1 MGLYKRKSVTLDG
14 FERRFRMGLFDLYH
28 AEYLWRRSHAHLL
41 SDEAFKAFFKNLLSC
56 CTLHLEKISTE
67 ILELAGNA
75 ARDNKKGRVTPRHI
89 LLAVAND
96 EELHLLLKNVTIA
109 SGGVLPRIEP
119 ELLAKKKGRFATLPS
134 PRSGPS
140 SPAPV
145 TTTTKKAK
153 PVYTAPK
160 KTPRKAAA
168 AATVKGKGKGKASK
182 DLPNSLSNQS
192 GAITVLSEKKL
203 FLGQKLT
210 VIQGDIINVTADAVL
225 HPTNASLHMNSDVG
239 QALEKAGG
247 KEFQLEIK
255 DILTSNGSLDVASTV
270 ISPGHNF
277 PAKYVIHCHMPSYGA
292 SNATE
297 LMEKAVKNILSRADE
312 RNLKSLAIPSISSG
326 SSAFPK
332 QQAAQI
338 ILKGISNYFVNIL
351 SSSLKQIFFVLHD
364 MESIGIYT
372 SELANCF
379 KKSSFPSPNLVDVDN
394 TLIEFNAEP
403 SLWEAL
409 PEQNLTFDDYVLVD
423 TDIAVWGALS
433 DAEIV
438 SLDHNNTESDEEK
451 SEELT
456 PVTQSEAKVSL
467 NKLRNFF
474 LQNHVDADI
483 LQASFLLVNSIDK
496 VRLNALKQKKITDFF
511 DKKY

>member
-1 MGLYKRKSVTLDG
+1 MSGRGGKKRSKATSRSAKAGVLFPVG
-14 FERRFRMGLFDLYH
+14 RFHRYLRNGTHHQRIGAGAPVYM
-28 AEYLWRRSHAHLL
+28 AAVIEYLTA
-41 SDEAFKAFFKNLLSC
+41 
-56 CTLHLEKISTE
+56 E

-119 ELLAKKKGRFATLPS
+119 ELLAKKKGRFVTMPS
-134 PRSGPS
+134 PRSGPP
-140 SPAPV
+140 SPAPL
-145 TTTTKKAK
+145 TTTKKAK
-153 PVYTAPK
+153 PVYTGPK
-160 KTPRKAAA
+160 KIPRKAAA
-168 AATVKGKGKGKASK
+168 AAAAKGKGKGKASK
-182 DLPNSLSNQS
+182 DLPNSLSKES
-192 GAITVLSEKKL
+192 GGITVLSEKKL

-255 DILTSNGSLDVASTV
+255 DILTCNGQLDVASAV

-277 PAKYVIHCHMPSYGA
+277 PAKYVIHCHIPPYGS

-297 LMEKAVKNILSRADE
+297 MMEKAVKNVLSLADE
-312 RNLKSLAIPSISSG
+312 KNLKSIAIPSISSG

-372 SELANCF
+372 SELA
-379 KKSSFPSPNLVDVDN
+379 K
-394 TLIEFNAEP
+394 
-403 SLWEAL
+403 
-409 PEQNLTFDDYVLVD
+409 
-423 TDIAVWGALS
+423 
-433 DAEIV
+433 
-438 SLDHNNTESDEEK
+438 LDS
-451 SEELT
+451 
-456 PVTQSEAKVSL
+456 
-467 NKLRNFF
+467 
-474 LQNHVDADI
+474 
-483 LQASFLLVNSIDK
+483 
-496 VRLNALKQKKITDFF
+496 
-511 DKKY
+511 

>member
-1 MGLYKRKSVTLDG
+1 MSGRGGKKRSKATSRSAKAGVLFPVG
-14 FERRFRMGLFDLYH
+14 RFHRYLRNGTHHQRIGAGAPVYM
-28 AEYLWRRSHAHLL
+28 AAVIEYLTA
-41 SDEAFKAFFKNLLSC
+41 
-56 CTLHLEKISTE
+56 E

-119 ELLAKKKGRFATLPS
+119 ELLAKKKGRFATMPS
-134 PRSGPS
+134 PRSGPP
-140 SPAPV
+140 SPTPV
-145 TTTTKKAK
+145 TTTKKAK

-168 AATVKGKGKGKASK
+168 TVAVKGKGKGKASK
-182 DLPNSLSNQS
+182 DLPNSLGNQS

-225 HPTNASLHMNSDVG
+225 HPTNASLHMSSDVG

-255 DILTSNGSLDVASTV
+255 DILNSNGSLDVANTV

-372 SELANCF
+372 SELA
-379 KKSSFPSPNLVDVDN
+379 K
-394 TLIEFNAEP
+394 
-403 SLWEAL
+403 
-409 PEQNLTFDDYVLVD
+409 
-423 TDIAVWGALS
+423 
-433 DAEIV
+433 
-438 SLDHNNTESDEEK
+438 LDS
-451 SEELT
+451 
-456 PVTQSEAKVSL
+456 
-467 NKLRNFF
+467 
-474 LQNHVDADI
+474 
-483 LQASFLLVNSIDK
+483 
-496 VRLNALKQKKITDFF
+496 
-511 DKKY
+511 